1 MPTIDP
7 NMLPVDILRLA
18 LEREKEA
25 HAFYAEAA
33 RLVTLPATREALL
46 EMAEEERSHI
56 HKIEEILDRYF
67 YHDN

>member
-25 HAFYAEAA
+25 HAFYTEAA
-33 RLVTLPATREALL
+33 GRVTLPATRDALL

-56 HKIEEILDRYF
+56 RKIEEILDRYF